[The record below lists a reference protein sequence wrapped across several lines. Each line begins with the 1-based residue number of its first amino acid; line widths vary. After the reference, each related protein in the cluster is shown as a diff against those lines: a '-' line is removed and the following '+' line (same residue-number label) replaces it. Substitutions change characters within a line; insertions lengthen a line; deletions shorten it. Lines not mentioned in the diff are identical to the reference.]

1 MLSFPAVKIL
11 LVAINAK
18 YVQTNLAVRL
28 LRAYAEAHAP
38 SVRSGSVSVEIA
50 EWNINQPSGAIVR
63 GIYESHA
70 DAVFFSVYLWNRE
83 MTLRVAS
90 DVRLVLGDAVLGF
103 GGPEVSWAA
112 EKFLDECVVGDLVI
126 AGEGEV
132 TFAELVE
139 RLTQCANEAPSIL
152 GAVPRKLR
160 ASLSEILSGVA
171 GVYFRDRDSG
181 GRGSAV
187 RFCGER
193 PLIADLGEIPFPY
206 AAERIDFDPSHR
218 IVYYESSRG
227 CPFNCAY
234 CLSSLDARV
243 RYYPLERVL
252 GELAYF
258 MDRCF
263 PLVKFVDRT
272 FNLDPERF
280 LRIWEF
286 IRDRHNGKTLFHFEI
301 AAEYLP
307 DAAYSV
313 LAGMPEGAV
322 QFEIGIQSINEKTL
336 QKVGRP
342 AHPGVLAER
351 IARIPKHIHTHV
363 DLIAGLPEEDL
374 ASFARSFDF
383 AFALGADMLQ
393 LGFLKVLP
401 GSPMERIAREAEGY
415 RWSDSP
421 PYEVLSSPV
430 MQYVDL
436 LILKEVE
443 HLVDTWH
450 NSGLMRNSLR
460 SICASSDSA
469 FALFRAL
476 AGFAKGYFADHDLF
490 LPRKLTES
498 FACMAAFLKEGLAS
512 GLIWGGLTVDASSFR
527 AALEHLRYDFLLQ
540 GKPGVFPDWYER
552 RYSKEA
558 HDDLLDSQGLL
569 SGHDGG
575 MPISRRVAYSRT
587 EIDRF
592 RFDGSVRETTILF
605 LYSGEKAGAT
615 RTLEV

>member
-28 LRAYAEAHAP
+28 LRSYAEALAP
-38 SVRSGSVSVEIA
+38 SVRSGSVCVEIA

-63 GIYESHA
+63 GVYEAHA
-70 DAVFFSVYLWNRE
+70 DVVLFSVYLWNRE

-112 EKFLDECVVGDLVI
+112 EKFLDECAVGDLVI
-126 AGEGEV
+126 AGEGEA

-139 RLTQCANEAPSIL
+139 RFARCANDDAP
-152 GAVPRKLR
+152 RNLR

-171 GVYFRDRDSG
+171 GVYFRDRKDVG
-181 GRGSAV
+181 IAGAV
-187 RFCGER
+187 RFGGDR
-193 PLIADLGEIPFPY
+193 PLLADLGEIPFPY
-206 AAERIDFDPSHR
+206 ASERIDFDPAHR

-227 CPFNCAY
+227 CPFRCAY

-258 MDRCF
+258 MDRGF

-307 DAAYSV
+307 DAAYEV

-336 QKVGRP
+336 QKVGRS
-342 AHPGVLAER
+342 AHPGALAER

-430 MQYVDL
+430 MQYGDL

-450 NSGLMRNSLR
+450 NSGLMRDSLR
-460 SICASSDSA
+460 SICAASDSA

-476 AGFAKGYFADHDLF
+476 ADFTKGYFVDHDLF
-490 LPRKLTES
+490 LPRKPADA
-498 FACMAAFLKEGLAS
+498 FACMAAFLKKGLVS
-512 GLIWGGLTVDASSFR
+512 GLDCVDHAADAGAFR
-527 AALEHLRYDFLLQ
+527 AALEYLRYDYLLQ

-558 HDDLLDSQGLL
+558 HDALLDSQGLL
-569 SGHDGG
+569 SGQDGG
-575 MPISRRVAYSRT
+575 MPVSRRVAYSRT

-592 RFDGSVRETTILF
+592 RFDGSGRETTILF